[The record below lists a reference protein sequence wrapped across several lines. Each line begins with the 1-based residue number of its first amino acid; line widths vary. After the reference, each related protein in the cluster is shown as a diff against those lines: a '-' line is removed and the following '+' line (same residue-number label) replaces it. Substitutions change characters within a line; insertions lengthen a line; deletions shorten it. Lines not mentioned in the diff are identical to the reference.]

1 MRAKQVGIAVTLTIG
16 FAAGVAH
23 AEQAPVTFSKDVA
36 PIFYNHCVE
45 CHRPTMFAPMSLL
58 TYEDARP
65 WARAIKQRVLSREM
79 PPWGADPAIGH
90 FRNDSRL
97 SQSDIDMIVAWVDG
111 GAQKGND
118 ADLPSPSCRDKVDV
132 MADRSPN
139 SSEHVA
145 INPTHLASKLMFG
158 QMLSPSLQRFL
169 Q

>member
-1 MRAKQVGIAVTLTIG
+1 MRAKQMGIAVGLTVG

-23 AEQAPVTFSKDVA
+23 AEQAPVTFSKNVA
-36 PIFYNHCVE
+36 PIFYSHCVE

-58 TYEDARP
+58 TYEGARP

-118 ADLPSPSCRDKVDV
+118 ADLPARPHFAEGWTVLV
-132 MADRSPN
+132 QNAEN
-139 SSEHVA
+139 VVA
-145 INPTHLASKLMFG
+145 LP
-158 QMLSPSLQRFL
+158 
-169 Q
+169 